1 MRVGEKVG
9 LPWTRRPAIPEFNE
23 TLWFVVLAAG
33 RMKDD
38 QVRWGEEQMLEE

>member
-1 MRVGEKVG
+1 MKVNLTRIIDGFGMGCKKKNLMR
-9 LPWTRRPAIPEFNE
+9 
-23 TLWFVVLAAG
+23 LWVVLAAG